1 MKVASP
7 KHARIE
13 ATQRRVQLLDDGS
26 GDENENTAKII
37 ASITPSSQASAR
49 PKLPIK
55 KTSSSIT
62 ASPKPAPSTQS
73 PPPKKPISKENG
85 AERHITSPPKEP
97 AATQP
102 QKATPKM
109 VPTKAASTLKKSPPK
124 AKSTPSKSLS
134 ASMDVDKFDYTI
146 ESTRYVPPPEKIEKQ
161 RPPLP
166 MPVLPKPEPAK
177 PAPAPVQASS
187 ATLPPPKKDVVPV
200 NKSPLLFNTE
210 PFFSEKEPSSPRPR
224 ILFALTGSVATI
236 KLNDLLHLL
245 TKNNDVI
252 VVTTK
257 SAEHFATTEKFEDV
271 RFYNDQS
278 EYAMWKERN
287 DPVLHIELRKW
298 ADIFVIAP
306 LSANTLAK
314 LANGLCDNLVTCI
327 ARAWDFER
335 PFYIAP
341 AMNTLMW
348 THPFTEK
355 HLSILEDIGIK
366 VMSPIQKTLMCG
378 DKGTYFSEFCIFPSL
393 ERLSNLFNF
402 RSWSN
407 GRHQDNR

>member
-7 KHARIE
+7 KHSRIE

-26 GDENENTAKII
+26 GDENEETARII
-37 ASITPSSQASAR
+37 ASIAPSSQASAR
-49 PKLPIK
+49 PKAPVK
-55 KTSSSIT
+55 KTSSSMVT
-62 ASPKPAPSTQS
+62 SPKSTPSTQS
-73 PPPKKPISKENG
+73 PPLKKTLSKENG
-85 AERHITSPPKEP
+85 AERQIKSPPKEP
-97 AATQP
+97 AATQL
-102 QKATPKM
+102 QKATPK
-109 VPTKAASTLKKSPPK
+109 VVLNKAASSVKKSPPK
-124 AKSTPSKSLS
+124 AKSTPSKSTP

-146 ESTRYVPPPEKIEKQ
+146 EPTRYVPPPEKVEKQ
-161 RPPLP
+161 RKPLP
-166 MPVLPKPEPAK
+166 MPVLMTPEPVK
-177 PAPAPVQASS
+177 PAAAPALSPPVPVSQ
-187 ATLPPPKKDVVPV
+187 PKKEVAPV
-200 NKSPLLFNTE
+200 NKSALLFNTE

-298 ADIFVIAP
+298 ADLFVIAP

-335 PFYIAP
+335 PFYVAP

-348 THPFTEK
+348 THPFTSK
-355 HLSILEDIGIK
+355 HLSILEDLGIK
-366 VMSPIQKTLMCG
+366 VIEPIQKTLMCG
-378 DKGTYFSEFCIFPSL
+378 DKGTC
-393 ERLSNLFNF
+393 
-402 RSWSN
+402 
-407 GRHQDNR
+407 